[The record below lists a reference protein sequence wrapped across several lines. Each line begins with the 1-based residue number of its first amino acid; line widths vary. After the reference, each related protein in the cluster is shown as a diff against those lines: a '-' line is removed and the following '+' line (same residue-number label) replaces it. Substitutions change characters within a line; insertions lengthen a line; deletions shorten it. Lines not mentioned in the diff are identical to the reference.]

1 MNQKNDFNDFEEQEL
16 NKRRKKQSPFK
27 DNSVDEDRSA
37 AVNDVELVDGNEIVD
52 MELYKGRYIPKVK
65 SRPHEK
71 REYKEYVP
79 KKAKI
84 GPVLVILILFI
95 VLSFYFFKTPIMR
108 TIAHPSKIEDNFSSF
123 VETQRQGAK
132 VTSLNK
138 KEIQFL
144 CADENLVNKD
154 AQKRIKT
161 RHVLYDNE
169 IMMLKYYRGAKDYL
183 TAAYPDGGWKITKFM
198 KSRNG
203 ITTLYGVYFKMNGKE
218 MKCNFDKTEDGKMKI
233 YDVNT
238 EAVQATHG
246 DYIVDFDDYS
256 YGIKYLK

>member
-1 MNQKNDFNDFEEQEL
+1 
-16 NKRRKKQSPFK
+16 
-27 DNSVDEDRSA
+27 
-37 AVNDVELVDGNEIVD
+37 

>member
-1 MNQKNDFNDFEEQEL
+1 MDRKNNFNDFEEQEL
-16 NKRRKKQSPFK
+16 NKRRKKQSPFE
-27 DNSVDEDRSA
+27 NEFIGE
-37 AVNDVELVDGNEIVD
+37 NENTTIENIEPVDGDERVD

-65 SRPHEK
+65 SHSHKK

-79 KKAKI
+79 KKAKK
-84 GPVLVILILFI
+84 GPALVILILFLI
-95 VLSFYFFKTPIMR
+95 LSFYFFRTPIMR

-132 VTSLNK
+132 VASLNK

-144 CADENLVNKD
+144 CADENLVDKD

-161 RHVLYDNE
+161 RRVLYDNE

-203 ITTLYGVYFKMNGKE
+203 ITTLYGVYFEMNGKE
-218 MKCNFDKTEDGKMKI
+218 MKCNFDKTEDDKMKI

-238 EAVQATHG
+238 EAVQATQG
-246 DYIVDFDDYS
+246 DYIVNFDDYS

>member
-37 AVNDVELVDGNEIVD
+37 AVNDVELVDGNERVD

-138 KEIQFL
+138 K
-144 CADENLVNKD
+144 
-154 AQKRIKT
+154 
-161 RHVLYDNE
+161 
-169 IMMLKYYRGAKDYL
+169 
-183 TAAYPDGGWKITKFM
+183 
-198 KSRNG
+198 
-203 ITTLYGVYFKMNGKE
+203 
-218 MKCNFDKTEDGKMKI
+218 
-233 YDVNT
+233 
-238 EAVQATHG
+238 
-246 DYIVDFDDYS
+246 
-256 YGIKYLK
+256 